1 MPILY
6 ATEKMLKSY
15 DVNDSEIM
23 LNCIEW
29 YDDKRYI
36 DVDDMIEVN
45 TVEFL
50 SLVNQK
56 EKIISVYISNIKELK
71 IDDLNKLES
80 VEHIK
85 LEAIESITFCDFNDN
100 LKLLQINYCAL
111 NYPPQIPKNLIK
123 LDLSMNLIDSM
134 EHSVVPDSL
143 KVINLNDNHF
153 HTFPLLNDNVET
165 IYICNNYI
173 KKVEN
178 LPANLKKLFVG
189 NNFIEEMPILD
200 DSIISDIKQNP
211 INTINMEV

>member
-71 IDDLNKLES
+71 IADLNKLES

-100 LKLLQINYCAL
+100 LKLLQLNYCAL

-134 EHSVVPDSL
+134 EHAIVPDSL